1 MRTLL
6 TLLLLTVSFGA
17 AAQGEPPPASVGI
30 DMATQESMSSL
41 FLAPG
46 TIVSRN
52 DARISAEVV
61 GRLTWVAEVGE
72 RITSGEPIARIDDK
86 PFKLRLRENN
96 ASIRRLEANAKY
108 LNSQLDRYN
117 RLSAQNTVTRDQVEE
132 LRSQIEMVQQDIVS
146 AKVQREQTMYDLER
160 TVIKA
165 PFSGSVTERQASIGE
180 FISTGGVVV
189 RFVDVDNFE
198 VRAQAPVSVARY
210 LEEDMDVRVRDDLRA
225 IGSKIRSIVGV
236 GDERSRMVE
245 VRVALDGAGWIIGGA
260 VRVEFP
266 QSEPALVVAVS
277 RDALILRQN
286 STYLYK
292 VKDDNTVEQIPVRT
306 GIGNGSR
313 IEVQG
318 DVADGDRIVV
328 RGGERLRSGQSVVVV
343 QDTLTSAVDL
353 AAGETTP

>member
-1 MRTLL
+1 MKTVFAVIILAL
-6 TLLLLTVSFGA
+6 TLKA

-30 DMATQESMSSL
+30 DRATKESMSSL

-61 GRLTWVAEVGE
+61 GRLTWVAEVGIRVE
-72 RITSGEPIARIDDK
+72 AGEPLARIDDK

-108 LNSQLDRYN
+108 LESQLNRYN
-117 RLSAQNTVTRDQVEE
+117 RLIEQNSVTRDQIEE
-132 LRSQIEMVQQDIVS
+132 LRSQIEMVKQDIVT
-146 AKVQREQTMYDLER
+146 AQVQREQTLYDIER

-165 PFSGSVTERQASIGE
+165 PFNGSVTERMSSIGE

-189 RFVDVDNFE
+189 RVVDVENFE
-198 VRAQAPVSVARY
+198 VRAQAPVTVARY
-210 LEEDMDVRVRDDLRA
+210 LAEDMDVRVRDDHRA
-225 IGSKIRSIVGV
+225 VESRIRSIVGV

-245 VRVALDGAGWIIGGA
+245 VRVALDGQGWMIGAA

-266 QSEPALVVAVS
+266 QSEPMLVVAVP

-292 VKDDNTVEQIPVRT
+292 VNDDNTVVQVPVRT

-313 IEVQG
+313 IEVKG
-318 DVADGDRIVV
+318 DIADGDRVVV

-343 QDTLTSAVDL
+343 QDT
-353 AAGETTP
+353 

>member
-1 MRTLL
+1 MKALL
-6 TLLLLTVSFGA
+6 TLLMLAVSFSVF
-17 AAQGEPPPASVGI
+17 AQGEPAPASVGI
-30 DMATQESMSSL
+30 DRATQESMSSL

-52 DARISAEVV
+52 DARISAEVI
-61 GRLTWVAEVGE
+61 GRLTWVAEVGI
-72 RITSGEPIARIDDK
+72 RVAAGEPLARIDDK

-108 LNSQLDRYN
+108 LGSQLERFN
-117 RLSAQNTVTRDQVEE
+117 RLIKQNSITRDQIEE
-132 LRSQIEMVQQDIVS
+132 LRSQIEMAEQDIVS
-146 AKVQREQTMYDLER
+146 AKVQREQTLYDIER

-165 PFSGSVTERQASIGE
+165 PFNGSVTERVASIGE

-189 RFVDVDNFE
+189 RFVDVENFE

-210 LEEDMDVRVRDDLRA
+210 LVADMDVRVRDDR
-225 IGSKIRSIVGV
+225 GVTDSKIRSIVGV

-245 VRVALDGAGWIIGGA
+245 VRVALEGAGWFIGGA

-266 QSEPALVVAVS
+266 QSEPVLVVAVP

-292 VKDDNTVEQIPVRT
+292 VNEDNTVEQVPVRT

-318 DVADGDRIVV
+318 DIVDGDRIVI
-328 RGGERLRSGQSVVVV
+328 RGGERLRSGQSVVIV
-343 QDTLTSAVDL
+343 Q
-353 AAGETTP
+353 ET